1 MSDFNEYVIQIDRR
15 REVHTQFFIT
25 YEHLEHL
32 ISKYGLKVTDE
43 ERTGWRWEERL
54 VDKLVWKC
62 KRIPGFWDDLEGFS
76 EPRTQRDTSDV
87 QSSKISKYSAKKK
100 LGI

>member
-43 ERTGWRWEERL
+43 ERTGWRWEEKLIDRL
-54 VDKLVWKC
+54 VW
-62 KRIPGFWDDLEGFS
+62 RHRRTPGFWDDLEAFS
-76 EPRTQRDTSDV
+76 QPRPQRDISEV
-87 QSSKISKYSAKKK
+87 QGCKVSKYAAKKK